1 MLNANEFPARGKVIR
16 AEGDVIVFQPVGT
29 NYEMHLKPKGGSFSG
44 PVGSRIEGIIR
55 TSARKVMTVPSG
67 GNFVA
72 PIFGPPRIVQGRVRT
87 LDERTLIIQAG
98 CPIVVEMP
106 SEDNAIDLNNG
117 AIEAGALVNAMILPG
132 ATFELISQPAVT
144 AAKVG

>member
-1 MLNANEFPARGKVIR
+1 MPNLNEFPARGKVIR
-16 AEGDVIVFQPVGT
+16 KEGDVVVFQPLGT
-29 NYEMHLKPKGGSFSG
+29 NYELHLKPKGGSFGG

-55 TSARKVMTVPSG
+55 ASGRKVMTVPSG

-106 SEDNAIDLNNG
+106 RDDVAIDLNNG
-117 AIEAGALVNAMILPG
+117 AIEAGTLVNATIMPG
-132 ATFELISQPAVT
+132 ATFELISQPAAT
-144 AAKVG
+144 AKAV